1 MPVKFK
7 IGFMI
12 DAETLFSILAKFL
25 PLENLSVEEVVE
37 RHHAP
42 TPRLPQ
48 VAKPQLAKR
57 TMKRAAR
64 SRGGLNLDEGVN
76 GAIMRVLA
84 DGEPHRYAELKSAV
98 NAAGYAGSGIG
109 SRIERLHAH
118 NAVERVSTG
127 FWRIA
132 PKKDQ

>member
-7 IGFMI
+7 LGFMI
-12 DAETLFSILAKFL
+12 DAETLFGILAKFL

-42 TPRLPQ
+42 ATPRLPKI
-48 VAKPQLAKR
+48 AKPQLAKPR
-57 TMKRAAR
+57 PKRGR
-64 SRGGLNLDEGVN
+64 KRGLGLDEGVN

-118 NAVERVSTG
+118 NAIERVSTG
-127 FWRIA
+127 LWRKAANKDA
-132 PKKDQ
+132 P